1 MALFTILHKCGHSA
15 ERQITGKESLRQ
27 GTADWFAGRDCPDC
41 FKKAQQIE
49 RDKAAADAIAKAG
62 DLITLEGSDKQVSWA
77 IAIRAALIISAE
89 EAIEKYGVKI
99 AKARLE
105 YRQKY
110 AHSIAAMILA
120 GDKTLEAL
128 KAEKSAKWWIDNR
141 DLSWEGFI
149 QLSYRSSLDWAA
161 QLDQQATSTAVVTYP
176 IPATTSPAV
185 EPVETLLDVQMRQAK
200 ILGDAYRYIVEKTNP
215 DALYDEQA
223 AAWVYGQWANSQPLI
238 DQEGINLD

>member
-149 QLSYRSSLDWAA
+149 QLSCQSSLDWAA
-161 QLDQQATSTAVVTYP
+161 QLDRQTTSTTVVATP
-176 IPATTSPAV
+176 IPAAASPAV
-185 EPVETLLDVQMRQAK
+185 EPVEALLAAQIEQAER
-200 ILGDAYRYIVEKTNP
+200 LWDAYRDLIEKTDP
-215 DALYDEQA
+215 DAFYDERA
-223 AAWVYGQWANSQPLI
+223 AAWDCPQWLNLQSLI
-238 DQEGINLD
+238 DQQETSLG